1 MNEKITELETRR
13 EMRDVVVPVNDNE
26 VRGLLRQ
33 VGEPVTL
40 FGEREVSLTLRNGL
54 TISSDAK

>member
-1 MNEKITELETRR
+1 MIEKITELETRR

-40 FGEREVSLTLRNGL
+40 FGEKEVSPT
-54 TISSDAK
+54 

>member
-40 FGEREVSLTLRNGL
+40 FGEREVSLTCDISL
-54 TISSDAK
+54 TILSDA

>member
-40 FGEREVSLTLRNGL
+40 FGEIEVSLTCDISL
-54 TISSDAK
+54 TILSDA